1 MHTEQLTR
9 EGPEHTPETPSP
21 DAGRKSIFAVVL
33 GNAVEFFDFGVYAT
47 FAVMIGHTF
56 FPSDSAFVSLMLSV
70 TAFGIGFIVRPL
82 GAVLIGAYA
91 DRVGRKPAMLLTL
104 VMMAVGTGSIAIL
117 PGYETIGIAAPILLV
132 VTRMIQGLAWGGEA
146 GPATTYILEA
156 APPHKRSTYACWQ
169 VVAQGVAAMAAGLVG
184 YTLTKVMS
192 PEDLNSWGWRVP
204 FVFGLLVLPIGIYIR
219 RNLAE
224 TFHGQG
230 ETTSTGDLVREVC
243 GKHRRALVLGLLI
256 LSGSTI
262 TQYFLNYMTTF
273 ALTELKLPTSISML
287 STLVAG
293 AAMAVCA
300 VAGGMLCDRFGR
312 RVILMTP
319 RVVLLLILFPAL
331 QLMTEHPS
339 PSTFLLTLALLSG
352 LHGMSGAALIVLLM
366 ESFPKSVRS
375 TGFSI
380 VYAFGVAA
388 FGGTAQIII
397 TWLIGTTGDPMSPV
411 WYLLIANLVCLT
423 AAWFAKETRPVLP
436 GTPARETRLREA
448 PVR

>member
-1 MHTEQLTR
+1 MTR

-156 APPHKRSTYACWQ
+156 APPHKRGTYACWQ

-243 GKHRRALVLGLLI
+243 GKHRCALVLGLLI

-352 LHGMSGAALIVLLM
+352 LHGMSGAALIVLLV

>member
-1 MHTEQLTR
+1 MHSQASNPSAT
-9 EGPEHTPETPSP
+9 PEPETPSA
-21 DAGRKSIFAVVL
+21 AGGKRSVFAVIL

-70 TAFGIGFIVRPL
+70 TAFGVGFIVRPL

-117 PGYETIGIAAPILLV
+117 PSYESIGIAAPILLV
-132 VTRMIQGLAWGGEA
+132 ITRLIQGLAWGGEA

-156 APPHKRSTYACWQ
+156 APPHKRGTYACWQ
-169 VVAQGVAAMAAGLVG
+169 VVAQGVAAMAAGTVG
-184 YTLTKVMS
+184 YTLTQVLS

-230 ETTSTGDLVREVC
+230 EEASTGSLVRQVFGE
-243 GKHRRALVLGLLI
+243 HRRALVLGLLI

-262 TQYFLNYMTTF
+262 TQYFINYMTTF

-300 VAGGMLCDRFGR
+300 IAGGMLCDRFGR
-312 RVILMTP
+312 RTILMAP
-319 RVVLLLILFPAL
+319 RVVLLLVLFPAL

-339 PSTFLLTLALLSG
+339 PTTFLLTLAVLSG
-352 LHGMSGAALIVLLM
+352 LHGMSGAALIVLLV
-366 ESFPKSVRS
+366 ESFPKAVRS

-397 TWLIGTTGDPMSPV
+397 TWLIGTTGNPMSPV
-411 WYLLIANLVCLT
+411 GYLLVANLVCLT
-423 AAWFAKETRPVLP
+423 AAWFAKETRPQAP
-436 GTPARETRLREA
+436 GRSHPGQRLAEARAR
-448 PVR
+448 

>member
-1 MHTEQLTR
+1 MHSHDSTHSQHQD
-9 EGPEHTPETPSP
+9 PEAPNVPGGKRSV
-21 DAGRKSIFAVVL
+21 FAVIL

-70 TAFGIGFIVRPL
+70 TAFGVGFIVRPL

-117 PGYETIGIAAPILLV
+117 PSYESIGIAAPILLV
-132 VTRMIQGLAWGGEA
+132 LTRLIQGLAWGGEA

-156 APPHKRSTYACWQ
+156 APAHKRGTYACWQ
-169 VVAQGVAAMAAGLVG
+169 VVAQGVAAMAAGTVG
-184 YTLTKVMS
+184 YTLTQVLS

-230 ETTSTGDLVREVC
+230 EEASTGSLVRQVFGE
-243 GKHRRALVLGLLI
+243 HRRALVLGLLI

-262 TQYFLNYMTTF
+262 TQYFINYMTTF

-300 VAGGMLCDRFGR
+300 IAGGMLCDRFGR
-312 RVILMTP
+312 RTILMAP
-319 RVVLLLILFPAL
+319 RVVLLLVLFPAL

-339 PSTFLLTLALLSG
+339 PTTFLLTLAVLSG
-352 LHGMSGAALIVLLM
+352 LHGMSGAALIVLLV
-366 ESFPKSVRS
+366 ESFPKAVRS

-397 TWLIGTTGDPMSPV
+397 TWLIGTTGNPMSPV
-411 WYLLIANLVCLT
+411 GYLLVANLVCLT
-423 AAWFAKETRPVLP
+423 AAWFAKETRPQTP
-436 GTPARETRLREA
+436 GRSNPGQRLAEARAR
-448 PVR
+448 

>member
-1 MHTEQLTR
+1 MHSHDSTHSQHQD
-9 EGPEHTPETPSP
+9 PEAPNVPGGKRSV
-21 DAGRKSIFAVVL
+21 FAVIL

-70 TAFGIGFIVRPL
+70 TAFGVGFIVRPL

-117 PGYETIGIAAPILLV
+117 PSYDSIGIAAPILLV
-132 VTRMIQGLAWGGEA
+132 LTRLIQGLAWGGEA

-156 APPHKRSTYACWQ
+156 APPHKRGTYACWQ
-169 VVAQGVAAMAAGLVG
+169 VVAQGVAAMAAGTVG
-184 YTLTKVMS
+184 YTLTQVLS

-230 ETTSTGDLVREVC
+230 EEASTGSLVRQVFGE
-243 GKHRRALVLGLLI
+243 HRRALVLGLLI

-262 TQYFLNYMTTF
+262 TQYFINYMTTF

-300 VAGGMLCDRFGR
+300 IAGGMLCDRFGR
-312 RVILMTP
+312 RTILMAP
-319 RVVLLLILFPAL
+319 RVVLLLVLFPAL

-339 PSTFLLTLALLSG
+339 PTTFLLTLAVLSG
-352 LHGMSGAALIVLLM
+352 LHGMSGAALIVLLV
-366 ESFPKSVRS
+366 ESFPKAVRS

-397 TWLIGTTGDPMSPV
+397 TWLIGTTGNPMSPV
-411 WYLLIANLVCLT
+411 GYLLVANLVCLT
-423 AAWFAKETRPVLP
+423 AAWFAKETRPQTP
-436 GTPARETRLREA
+436 GRSNPGQRLAEARAR
-448 PVR
+448 

>member
-1 MHTEQLTR
+1 MHSHDSTHSQHHD
-9 EGPEHTPETPSP
+9 PEAPNVPGGKRSV
-21 DAGRKSIFAVVL
+21 FAVIL

-70 TAFGIGFIVRPL
+70 TAFGVGFIVRPL

-117 PGYETIGIAAPILLV
+117 PSYESIGIAAPILLV
-132 VTRMIQGLAWGGEA
+132 ITRLIQGLAWGGEA

-156 APPHKRSTYACWQ
+156 APAHKRGTYACWQ
-169 VVAQGVAAMAAGLVG
+169 VVAQGVAAMAAGTVG
-184 YTLTKVMS
+184 YTLTQVLS
-192 PEDLNSWGWRVP
+192 PEDLNTWGWRVP

-230 ETTSTGDLVREVC
+230 EAASTGSLVRQVFGE
-243 GKHRRALVLGLLI
+243 HRRALVLGLLI

-262 TQYFLNYMTTF
+262 TQYFINYMTTF

-300 VAGGMLCDRFGR
+300 IAGGMLCDRFGR
-312 RVILMTP
+312 RTILMAP
-319 RVVLLLILFPAL
+319 RVVLLLVLFPAL
-331 QLMTEHPS
+331 QLMTEQPS
-339 PSTFLLTLALLSG
+339 PTTFLLTLAVLSG
-352 LHGMSGAALIVLLM
+352 LHGMSGAALIVLLV
-366 ESFPKSVRS
+366 ESFPKAVRS

-397 TWLIGTTGDPMSPV
+397 TWLIGTTGNPMSPV
-411 WYLLIANLVCLT
+411 GYLLLANLVCLT
-423 AAWFAKETRPVLP
+423 AAWFAKETRPQTP
-436 GTPARETRLREA
+436 GHSHPGQRLAQARAR
-448 PVR
+448 

>member
-1 MHTEQLTR
+1 MHSHDSTHSQHQD
-9 EGPEHTPETPSP
+9 PEAPNVPGGKRSV
-21 DAGRKSIFAVVL
+21 FAVIL

-70 TAFGIGFIVRPL
+70 TAFGVGFIVRPL

-117 PGYETIGIAAPILLV
+117 PSYESIGIAAPILLV
-132 VTRMIQGLAWGGEA
+132 LTRLIQGLAWGGEA

-156 APPHKRSTYACWQ
+156 APAHKRGTYACWQ
-169 VVAQGVAAMAAGLVG
+169 VVAQGVAAMAAGTVG
-184 YTLTKVMS
+184 YTLTQVLS

-230 ETTSTGDLVREVC
+230 EEASTGSLVRQVFGE
-243 GKHRRALVLGLLI
+243 HRRALVLGLLI

-262 TQYFLNYMTTF
+262 TQYFINYMTTF

-300 VAGGMLCDRFGR
+300 IAGGMLCDRFGR
-312 RVILMTP
+312 RTILMAP
-319 RVVLLLILFPAL
+319 RVVLLLVLFPAL

-339 PSTFLLTLALLSG
+339 PTTFLLTLAVLSG
-352 LHGMSGAALIVLLM
+352 LHGMSGAALIVLLV
-366 ESFPKSVRS
+366 ESFPKAVRS

-397 TWLIGTTGDPMSPV
+397 TWLIGTTGNPMSPV
-411 WYLLIANLVCLT
+411 GYLLVANLVCLT
-423 AAWFAKETRPVLP
+423 AAWFAKETRPQTP
-436 GTPARETRLREA
+436 GHSNPGQRLAEARAR
-448 PVR
+448 

>member
-156 APPHKRSTYACWQ
+156 APPHKRGTYACWQ

-352 LHGMSGAALIVLLM
+352 LHGMSGAALIVLLV

-423 AAWFAKETRPVLP
+423 AAWFAKETRPPLP
-436 GTPARETRLREA
+436 GSPARETRLAEA
-448 PVR
+448 SVR

>member
-1 MHTEQLTR
+1 MHSHDSTHSQHHD
-9 EGPEHTPETPSP
+9 PEAPNVPGGKRSV
-21 DAGRKSIFAVVL
+21 FAVIL

-70 TAFGIGFIVRPL
+70 TAFGVGFIVRPL

-117 PGYETIGIAAPILLV
+117 PSYESIGIAAPILLV
-132 VTRMIQGLAWGGEA
+132 LTRLIQGLAWGGEA

-156 APPHKRSTYACWQ
+156 APPHKRGTYACWQ
-169 VVAQGVAAMAAGLVG
+169 VVAQGVAAMAAGTVG
-184 YTLTKVMS
+184 YTLTQVLS

-230 ETTSTGDLVREVC
+230 EEASTGSLVRQVFGE
-243 GKHRRALVLGLLI
+243 HRRALVLGLLI

-262 TQYFLNYMTTF
+262 TQYFINYMTTF

-300 VAGGMLCDRFGR
+300 IAGGMLCDRFGR
-312 RVILMTP
+312 RTILMAP
-319 RVVLLLILFPAL
+319 RVVLLLVLFPAL

-339 PSTFLLTLALLSG
+339 PTTFLLTLAVLSG
-352 LHGMSGAALIVLLM
+352 LHGMSGAALIVLLV
-366 ESFPKSVRS
+366 ESFPKAVRS

-397 TWLIGTTGDPMSPV
+397 TWLIGTTGNPMSPV
-411 WYLLIANLVCLT
+411 GYLLVANLVCLT
-423 AAWFAKETRPVLP
+423 AAWFAKETRPQTP
-436 GTPARETRLREA
+436 GRSTPGQRLAEARAR
-448 PVR
+448 

>member
-156 APPHKRSTYACWQ
+156 APPHKRGTYACWQ

-256 LSGSTI
+256 LSGSII

-352 LHGMSGAALIVLLM
+352 LHGMSGAALIVLLV

>member
-1 MHTEQLTR
+1 MHSHDSTHSQHHD
-9 EGPEHTPETPSP
+9 PEAPNVPGGKRSV
-21 DAGRKSIFAVVL
+21 FAVIL

-70 TAFGIGFIVRPL
+70 TAFGVGFIVRPL

-117 PGYETIGIAAPILLV
+117 PSYESIGIAAPILLV
-132 VTRMIQGLAWGGEA
+132 ITRLIQGLAWGGEA

-156 APPHKRSTYACWQ
+156 APAHKRGTYACWQ
-169 VVAQGVAAMAAGLVG
+169 VVAQGVAAMAAGTVG
-184 YTLTKVMS
+184 YTLTQVLS
-192 PEDLNSWGWRVP
+192 PEDLNTWGWRVP

-230 ETTSTGDLVREVC
+230 EAASTGSLVRQVFGE
-243 GKHRRALVLGLLI
+243 HRRALVLGLLI

-262 TQYFLNYMTTF
+262 TQYFINYMTTF

-300 VAGGMLCDRFGR
+300 IAGGMLCDRFGR
-312 RVILMTP
+312 RTILMAP
-319 RVVLLLILFPAL
+319 RVVLLLVLFPAL
-331 QLMTEHPS
+331 QLMTEQPS
-339 PSTFLLTLALLSG
+339 PTTFLLTLAVLSG
-352 LHGMSGAALIVLLM
+352 LHGMSGAALIVLLV
-366 ESFPKSVRS
+366 ESFPRAVRS

-397 TWLIGTTGDPMSPV
+397 TWLIGTTGNPMSPV
-411 WYLLIANLVCLT
+411 GYLLLANLVCLT
-423 AAWFAKETRPVLP
+423 AAWFAKETRPQTP
-436 GTPARETRLREA
+436 GHSHPGQRLAQARAR
-448 PVR
+448 

>member
-1 MHTEQLTR
+1 MHSQASN
-9 EGPEHTPETPSP
+9 PSATPEPATPNA
-21 DAGRKSIFAVVL
+21 AGGKRSVFAVIL

-70 TAFGIGFIVRPL
+70 TAFGVGFIVRPL

-117 PGYETIGIAAPILLV
+117 PSYESIGIAAPILLV
-132 VTRMIQGLAWGGEA
+132 LTRLIQGLAWGGEA

-156 APPHKRSTYACWQ
+156 APPHKRGTYACWQ
-169 VVAQGVAAMAAGLVG
+169 VVAQGVAAMAAGTVG
-184 YTLTKVMS
+184 YTLTQVLS

-230 ETTSTGDLVREVC
+230 EQTSTGSLVRQVFGE
-243 GKHRRALVLGLLI
+243 HRRALVLGLLI

-262 TQYFLNYMTTF
+262 TQYFINYMTTF

-300 VAGGMLCDRFGR
+300 IAGGMLCDRFGR
-312 RVILMTP
+312 RTILMAP
-319 RVVLLLILFPAL
+319 RVVLLLVLFPAL
-331 QLMTEHPS
+331 QLMTKHPS
-339 PSTFLLTLALLSG
+339 PETFLLTLAVLSG
-352 LHGMSGAALIVLLM
+352 LHGMSGAALIVLLV
-366 ESFPKSVRS
+366 ESFPKAVRS

-380 VYAFGVAA
+380 VYAVGVAA

-397 TWLIGTTGDPMSPV
+397 TWLIGTTGNPISPV
-411 WYLLIANLVCLT
+411 GYLLVANLVCLT
-423 AAWFAKETRPVLP
+423 AAWFAKETRPQTP
-436 GTPARETRLREA
+436 GRSTPGQRLAEARAR
-448 PVR
+448 

>member
-1 MHTEQLTR
+1 MTR

-156 APPHKRSTYACWQ
+156 APPHKRGTYACWQ

-339 PSTFLLTLALLSG
+339 PSTFLLTLAVLSG
-352 LHGMSGAALIVLLM
+352 LHGMSGAALIVLLV

-448 PVR
+448 SVR

>member
-1 MHTEQLTR
+1 MTH

-156 APPHKRSTYACWQ
+156 APPHKRGTYACWQ

-339 PSTFLLTLALLSG
+339 PSTFLLTLAVLSG
-352 LHGMSGAALIVLLM
+352 LHGMSGAALIVLLV

-448 PVR
+448 SVR

>member
-156 APPHKRSTYACWQ
+156 APPHKRGTYACWQ

-352 LHGMSGAALIVLLM
+352 LHGMSGAALIVLLV

-436 GTPARETRLREA
+436 GTPARETRFREA

>member
-9 EGPEHTPETPSP
+9 EGPEHTSETPSP

-70 TAFGIGFIVRPL
+70 TAFGIGFVVRPL

-156 APPHKRSTYACWQ
+156 APPHKRGTYACWQ

-339 PSTFLLTLALLSG
+339 PSTFLLTLAVLSG
-352 LHGMSGAALIVLLM
+352 LHGMSGAALIVLLV

-448 PVR
+448 SVR

>member
-1 MHTEQLTR
+1 MHSQASNPCAT
-9 EGPEHTPETPSP
+9 PEPETPNAA
-21 DAGRKSIFAVVL
+21 AGKRSVFAVIL

-70 TAFGIGFIVRPL
+70 TAFGVGFIVRPL

-117 PGYETIGIAAPILLV
+117 PSYESIGIAAPILLV
-132 VTRMIQGLAWGGEA
+132 LTRLIQGLAWGGEA

-156 APPHKRSTYACWQ
+156 APAHKRGTYACWQ
-169 VVAQGVAAMAAGLVG
+169 VVAQGVAAMAAGTVG
-184 YTLTKVMS
+184 YTLTQVLS

-230 ETTSTGDLVREVC
+230 EAASTGSLVRQVFGE
-243 GKHRRALVLGLLI
+243 HRRALVLGLLI

-262 TQYFLNYMTTF
+262 TQYFINYMTTF

-300 VAGGMLCDRFGR
+300 IAGGMLCDRFGR
-312 RVILMTP
+312 RTILMAP
-319 RVVLLLILFPAL
+319 RVVLLLVLFPAL

-339 PSTFLLTLALLSG
+339 PTTFLLTLAVLSG
-352 LHGMSGAALIVLLM
+352 LHGMSGAALIVLLV
-366 ESFPKSVRS
+366 ESFPKAVRS

-397 TWLIGTTGDPMSPV
+397 TWLIGTTGNPMSPV
-411 WYLLIANLVCLT
+411 GYLLVANLVCLT
-423 AAWFAKETRPVLP
+423 AAWFAKETRPQTP
-436 GTPARETRLREA
+436 GRSTPGQRLAEARAR
-448 PVR
+448 

>member
-156 APPHKRSTYACWQ
+156 APPHKRGTYACWQ

-300 VAGGMLCDRFGR
+300 IAGGMLCDRFGR

-339 PSTFLLTLALLSG
+339 PSTFLLTLAVLSG
-352 LHGMSGAALIVLLM
+352 LHGMSGAALIVLLV

-448 PVR
+448 SVR